1 MTDLER
7 RAAEVSESAAGAITT
22 DPELA
27 SFTQNIVKLESLL
40 FRTETEIFLAKPNID
55 RLRIFLS
62 EMQSLQ
68 PELHAQQQ
76 RVMAQ
81 HGAEDG
87 NVQRLQSLLSG
98 RLMAIVKRSD
108 EIVANAQK
116 QLDAIKRGESPSPV
130 GLPPPRPPVDSA
142 IDSGDD
148 GSMEPRIKKL
158 EDLAEV
164 TRGEL
169 RTIDVRLTK
178 IETRLEGM
186 DGRMNTM
193 ATKGDVAGLESTM
206 LKWFIGT
213 TITMVGLAFAA
224 AKLIH

>member
-1 MTDLER
+1 MVDFKNRVT
-7 RAAEVSESAAGAITT
+7 EVRDSVAPYIVDSELT
-22 DPELA
+22 
-27 SFTQNIVKLESLL
+27 SFSQNIVTLESLL
-40 FRTETEIFLAKPNID
+40 FRIETEIFLSNPNIG
-55 RLRIFLS
+55 RVGIFIS
-62 EMQSLQ
+62 EMQSLK
-68 PELHAQQQ
+68 PELDVQQK
-76 RVMAQ
+76 RVVAK
-81 HGAEDG
+81 HGDG
-87 NVQRLQSLLSG
+87 DENVQRLQSLLTG
-98 RLMAIVKRSD
+98 RLPPIVARAD
-108 EIVANAQK
+108 EIVAQAHDRLVAFQ
-116 QLDAIKRGESPSPV
+116 RGELLPPSEV
-130 GLPPPRPPVDSA
+130 PPPRPPVDSGVEG
-142 IDSGDD
+142 GDD

-158 EDLAEV
+158 EDLAEA

-193 ATKGDVAGLESTM
+193 ATKADVAGLESTM